1 MKVKFTKLAA
11 LLLAG
16 AALFATGCTDYE
28 VDIQKNADAIAS
40 ANQQISALQTALSQ
54 LESLHGA
61 DVSKLE
67 KAISDLET
75 SLKALIDK
83 KADKDALDAAVA
95 RIKAIEDADF
105 QAQINALVAKDQEIE
120 KTIADLKV
128 LFADEIAKLDTRLKA
143 AEAAIKEINEVTIP
157 AINDQIKA
165 LQAKD
170 AQHDE
175 TLKLLSDYVKNL
187 QDLTAGFPEGTT
199 IKKYIDEQDASLK
212 AFVLKELEKYA
223 TKAELTEVEN
233 RLDARLKVL
242 ETLTAGFPEGTTI
255 KKYIDDQVDAIN
267 SALATLQALH
277 EADVATLQAAIDKV
291 KAEVLA
297 VKASIRSLVFVPEVY
312 VDGVEA
318 ILIQTLNYPTQT
330 IEEEVY
336 NTNEEVAVEDEDT
349 VTVSPKVIAKYHV
362 IPSNA
367 DLSFLDTAKI
377 NFVIRP
383 NDPFKTIRTRAEA
396 SEDFN
401 VTGKYLGRDEKEA
414 DVICIEVE
422 VEGTAATD
430 EYISVVAL
438 QVANLEETYTSDYA
452 CIFSEQLDSL
462 RIAMPADEDYH
473 YRRALEEVA
482 GIANVDDEAG
492 IPDIP
497 VYLDTLNIA
506 SCDTT
511 LIYDVPQDLLKITEA
526 HVVAE
531 GAEDC
536 EKIDPA
542 KLGLDWK
549 FELVDIEDWE
559 LGSIENVKLEGTE
572 ITAGIDAMDLT
583 PVVRTYLVNADKKNA
598 QIAYIK
604 FYVAPQDFDE
614 DQDMGK
620 FTFDCDGDTLDV
632 VTKVY
637 EAAGMSKETFLRVY
651 PDFKYDAPETAT
663 EGKDT
668 VYFDPETCTLTWA
681 ADAAWVWANSV
692 DEDDAPGK
700 AITKEVYFENPN
712 NGAKFTVTLSAMP
725 AVIKAYRI
733 PVERYIESY
742 WTTGENVAGTEFSEG
757 AKYEFALYNV
767 YTPAAGDTASA
778 KCLFDN
784 NINAAFYTDQTGV
797 IDLKAIP
804 ALNLPAVGDPNLEI
818 TRITYFFCEEMED
831 IETVGDF
838 KVEFEVSEDSL
849 SLLATILNAE
859 EMNFPDLKGVK
870 DTIAVINNENGGL
883 APNIVSLNKESDVA
897 KALLNTM
904 AVIGKDEKGNEVP
917 SAGELY
923 IYIGAIGNICGDDNG
938 EGGFNVNL
946 YWPKAWYDEASK
958 AEWQDHFAAK
968 YRQPVYLS
976 DSAGDSFIDA
986 VDFGEGGS
994 FITVKDLVNPKDW
1007 RARPFDEQKDKFGN
1021 VIPDQV
1027 DGINY
1032 FSSYWSYYGPIDIQ
1046 VDTLNIKCNLG
1057 TGGVVIDLPVTIEIH
1072 SGVSNDDLKD
1082 QIADLTLPYREKD
1095 QTNASGLTIEEKIDV
1110 LSEKAGQFGFFTYKN
1125 NGTNV
1130 TRDFEMY
1137 VPVKMTYG
1145 WGVLE
1150 KVITVKVFKTVDSFQ
1165 KQ

>member
-1 MKVKFTKLAA
+1 MRPLR
-11 LLLAG
+11 
-16 AALFATGCTDYE
+16 
-28 VDIQKNADAIAS
+28 
-40 ANQQISALQTALSQ
+40 
-54 LESLHGA
+54 
-61 DVSKLE
+61 
-67 KAISDLET
+67 
-75 SLKALIDK
+75 
-83 KADKDALDAAVA
+83 A
-95 RIKAIEDADF
+95 R
-105 QAQINALVAKDQEIE
+105 L
-120 KTIADLKV
+120 T
-128 LFADEIAKLDTRLKA
+128 A
-143 AEAAIKEINEVTIP
+143 AEAAIKTINEETIP
-157 AINDQIKA
+157 AINKQIDA
-165 LQAKD
+165 LKAKD

-187 QDLTAGFPEGTT
+187 QDLTAGFPEGKT
-199 IKKYIDEQDASLK
+199 IKEYVDEQDASLK

-223 TKAELTEVEN
+223 TKAELAEVEA
-233 RLDARLKVL
+233 RLDARLKTL
-242 ETLTAGFPEGTTI
+242 EALTAGFPEGTTI
-255 KKYIDDQVDAIN
+255 KKYIDDQVTAIN
-267 SALATLQALH
+267 NAIAELKAAH
-277 EADVATLQAAIDKV
+277 EADVATLKAAIDKV

-330 IEEEVY
+330 IEDEVY

-438 QVANLEETYTSDYA
+438 QVANLDETYTSDYA

-482 GIANVDDEAG
+482 GIAVEDAEAG

-531 GAEDC
+531 GADDC

-549 FELVDIEDWE
+549 FELVDIDDWP

-572 ITAGIDAMDLT
+572 VTAGIDAMDLT

-637 EAAGMSKETFLRVY
+637 EDAGMSKETFLRVY

-668 VYFDPETCTLTWA
+668 VYFDPETCTLTWV

-946 YWPKAWYDEASK
+946 YWPKAWYDEDSK

-1021 VIPDQV
+1021 VIENQV

-1072 SGVSNDDLKD
+1072 SGVAKDDLKD
-1082 QIADLTLPYREKD
+1082 QIVDLTLPYREKD
-1095 QTNASGLTIEEKIDV
+1095 QTNASGLTIDEKIDA
-1110 LSEKAGQFGFFTYKN
+1110 LSEKAGKFGFFTYKN